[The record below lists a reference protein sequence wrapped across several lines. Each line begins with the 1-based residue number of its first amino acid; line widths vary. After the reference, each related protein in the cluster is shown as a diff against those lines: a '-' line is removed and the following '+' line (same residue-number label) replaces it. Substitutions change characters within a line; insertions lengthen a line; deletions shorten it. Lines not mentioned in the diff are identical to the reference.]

1 MISGSKVRAH
11 FVLAQKRGND
21 PIPGSGPGITINEF
35 REYSIMVIS
44 KDETRL
50 PEDFP
55 VLIRT
60 VTLLESDNDAEKFH
74 YHDFCEITC
83 VLSGSGIYYINGTQ
97 YPVKPGDIIIFN
109 QVEPHGWT
117 VKERAMEVLVLTF
130 APEIIADPAGTATDE
145 YLKTFFYLGSHF
157 KNLISS
163 ADKRTGEIKGIMDEI
178 AGEMRRREKGYEGMV
193 RADILRILTLLIRHY
208 EREGAGTDIDLNEK
222 KRSMKRLEDVVYYIN
237 SHYTENLT
245 LEEVAGRAY
254 MSPSYFST
262 YFRNVTN
269 RRFSEYVTMLRLNRV
284 QELFLTTDRTVSSIA
299 MECGFRNMS
308 NFYRLY
314 KKHVGSLPA
323 KGRTGTM

>member
-1 MISGSKVRAH
+1 
-11 FVLAQKRGND
+11 
-21 PIPGSGPGITINEF
+21 
-35 REYSIMVIS
+35 
-44 KDETRL
+44 
-50 PEDFP
+50 
-55 VLIRT
+55 
-60 VTLLESDNDAEKFH
+60 
-74 YHDFCEITC
+74 
-83 VLSGSGIYYINGTQ
+83 
-97 YPVKPGDIIIFN
+97 
-109 QVEPHGWT
+109 
-117 VKERAMEVLVLTF
+117 
-130 APEIIADPAGTATDE
+130 
-145 YLKTFFYLGSHF
+145 
-157 KNLISS
+157 
-163 ADKRTGEIKGIMDEI
+163 
-178 AGEMRRREKGYEGMV
+178 
-193 RADILRILTLLIRHY
+193 
-208 EREGAGTDIDLNEK
+208 
-222 KRSMKRLEDVVYYIN
+222 MKRLEDVVYYIN